1 MRPIQLI
8 TPSYSAAVA
17 NYLAGSQ
24 KPTIAG
30 DLTLTATLT
39 LTPPRFVTVTSDG
52 DDTGTLFTVVGVGL
66 DGVAQTETIVGP
78 DTAAATSTLVYASV
92 SSISV
97 SIGTTGNVTAGFAQ
111 SGYSEW
117 IPMDIYTPNQV
128 TTVSATLTGTAN
140 YSIQYTNEDPWD
152 HSFQRTAV
160 SHPTAALV
168 GASTSQTGS
177 STTLMRAL
185 RYKINSG
192 TGTLRLTIV
201 QQSTK

>member
-8 TPSYSAAVA
+8 TPSYSAAVP
-17 NYLAGSQ
+17 NYLATTQTPGA
-24 KPTIAG
+24 AG
-30 DLTLTATLT
+30 PLTLTATLT
-39 LTPPRFVTVTSDG
+39 LTPPRLVTITSDG
-52 DDTGTLFTVVGVGL
+52 ADTGKTFTVTGL
-66 DGVAQTETIVGP
+66 GTDGQTQSEVITGPGTTTVA
-78 DTAAATSTLVYASV
+78 STLTYASV
-92 SSISV
+92 SSIVV
-97 SIGTTGNVTAGFAQ
+97 SAATTGAITAGFGQA
-111 SGYSEW
+111 GYSSW

-128 TTVSATLTGTAN
+128 TTVSATVTGTVN

-152 HSFQRTAV
+152 HTFVQTAV

-168 GASTSQTGS
+168 GASTTQTGS

-185 RYKINSG
+185 RYLINSG

>member
-17 NYLAGSQ
+17 NYLAASQ
-24 KPTIAG
+24 KPAGAIA
-30 DLTLTATLT
+30 LTLTTTLT
-39 LTPPRFVTVTSDG
+39 LTPPRFVTITSDA
-52 DDTGTLFTVVGVGL
+52 DDTGTLFTVVGLGL

-78 DTAAATSTLVYASV
+78 NAAAATSTLVYASV

-97 SIGTTGNVTAGFAQ
+97 SIGTTGNITAGFAQ
-111 SGYSEW
+111 SGLSDW
-117 IPMDIYTPNQV
+117 IPLDIYTPNQV

-152 HSFQRTAV
+152 HTFQRTAV
-160 SHPTAALV
+160 AHPTAALT
-168 GASTSQTGS
+168 GATASQTAS

-201 QQSTK
+201 QQSTA

>member
-17 NYLAGSQ
+17 NYLATSQ
-24 KPTIAG
+24 KPAGAIA
-30 DLTLTATLT
+30 LTLTATLT
-39 LTPPRFVTVTSDG
+39 LTPPRFVTITSVADE
-52 DDTGTLFTVVGVGL
+52 TAKLFTVVGLGVDGLTQTEVIAGL
-66 DGVAQTETIVGP
+66 D
-78 DTAAATSTLVYASV
+78 TATATSTLVYSSV
-92 SSISV
+92 SSITV
-97 SIGTTGNVTAGFAQ
+97 SAGTTGNVTAGFAQ
-111 SGYSEW
+111 SGFSEW

-152 HSFQRTAV
+152 HTFDQTAV
-160 SHPTAALV
+160 AHPTAALT
-168 GASTSQTGS
+168 GATASQTAS

-201 QQSTK
+201 QQSTA